1 MSEIISFAE
10 AKKELLKSSN
20 GTSNVSESLSF
31 EDSMKKNLENQLR
44 MQKERNKANK
54 SVLKSYRIKPEKK

>member
-10 AKKELLKSSN
+10 AKKKLESRN
-20 GTSNVSESLSF
+20 SLSSVEEQPISF
-31 EDSMKKNLENQLR
+31 AEAMRKNMENKNRL
-44 MQKERNKANK
+44 QKDRLKANK